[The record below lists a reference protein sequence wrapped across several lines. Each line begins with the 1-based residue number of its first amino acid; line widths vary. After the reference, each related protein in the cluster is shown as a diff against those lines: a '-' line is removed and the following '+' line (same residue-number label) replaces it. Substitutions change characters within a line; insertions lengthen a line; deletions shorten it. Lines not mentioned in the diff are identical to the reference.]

1 MKKIILS
8 VLFVAMMAV
17 YAQAQLFVG
26 GSIGADY
33 TAYKY
38 TFGST
43 TEKGD
48 ALFAFEFNPMLGFDL
63 SDRMGIG
70 ATLNLGMFTVSDR
83 EDPPFK
89 LKALMYGV
97 SPFVRNAV
105 LYSGN
110 LSLLL
115 ETKVSFLGV
124 NTKSSYESQTVD
136 GPKILSYGLS
146 VAPVLSYSLT
156 DRLFLEARVNLFRLS
171 IGQAVIKDVD
181 DDKDISTFFGIGIN
195 PSAITSPLLNEMEI
209 PVMSASPIEIGMVFR
224 F

>member
-8 VLFVAMMAV
+8 VLFVAVVAV

-38 TFGST
+38 TSGST
-43 TEKGD
+43 TEKGP
-48 ALFAFEFNPMLGFDL
+48 ALFSVEFNPMLGFDL
-63 SDRMGIG
+63 SERMGIG
-70 ATLNLGMFTVSDR
+70 ATLNLGMFNVSDR
-83 EDPPFK
+83 DDPPSK

-97 SPFVRNAV
+97 SPFVRNVV

-110 LSLLL
+110 LAFLI
-115 ETKVSFLGV
+115 ETKFSFLGF
-124 NTKSSYESQTVD
+124 NTKSSYESQTID

-156 DRLFLEARVNLFRLS
+156 DRLYLEARVNLLRFS
-171 IGQAVIKDVD
+171 IGQAVIKEDE
-181 DDKDISTFFGIGIN
+181 DKDISTFFGIGIN
-195 PSAITSPLLNEMEI
+195 PSEITSPLLNELEI